1 MSRRISLRL
10 AIAILT
16 AVPLFPLTA
25 LGQSQDTQSES
36 VADAARRAREKKK
49 AAEKQPAPV
58 ITDDTL
64 KPSAPASP
72 EANVPTPA
80 TSPEAAPAPASG
92 AQPTADPSGAANA
105 EAAPGAPASEADQK
119 TQASGELASLKQQVA
134 DAQKGLELLQRDLS
148 LQQDT
153 YISNP
158 DHSHDTAGKAKLDA
172 MQQQV
177 TEKQQEVDALKTRL
191 AALQESLKTTAPPA
205 PAAPT
210 TPPPPQP

>member
-80 TSPEAAPAPASG
+80 TSSEAAPAPASG

>member
-80 TSPEAAPAPASG
+80 TSSEAAPAPASG

-119 TQASGELASLKQQVA
+119 TQASGELASSKQQVA

-158 DHSHDTAGKAKLDA
+158 DHAHDTAGKAKLDA

>member
-16 AVPLFPLTA
+16 AAPLFPLAA
-25 LGQSQDTQSES
+25 LGQSQDPQSES

-64 KPSAPASP
+64 KPSAPAPP
-72 EANVPTPA
+72 EANAPA
-80 TSPEAAPAPASG
+80 SAPSSEAAAASASG
-92 AQPTADPSGAANA
+92 AQPAAGAANA
-105 EAAPGAPASEADQK
+105 DAAPGVPASDADQK
-119 TQASGELASLKQQVA
+119 TQVSGELASLKQQLA

-172 MQQQV
+172 MLQQV
-177 TEKQQEVDALKTRL
+177 TEKQQDVDALKTRF
-191 AALQESLKTTAPPA
+191 AALQESLKSTAPPA